1 MLKATYLTPL
11 EGVVLDDKSF
21 MVTKPFIV
29 SFSPGIK
36 LKNDFRRVQL
46 RVPSEFITDF
56 ASVPRL
62 PVVWLLTGDR
72 ARRAAV
78 VHDYLCSLKTCTYQE
93 AAKAFEA
100 CMREEKVSW
109 WRRWAMTKAVLW
121 FGPRF

>member
-1 MLKATYLTPL
+1 MNVKFLTTLDVRDIDNHFWMLLAPF
-11 EGVVLDDKSF
+11 VVEVDGRL
-21 MVTKPFIV
+21 VY
-29 SFSPGIK
+29 
-36 LKNDFRRVQL
+36 
-46 RVPSEFITDF
+46 VPAGFTTDF

-62 PVVWLLTGDR
+62 PLTFMLFGNIGH
-72 ARRAAV
+72 RAAV